1 MKNLEVLDES
11 QLMCISGGKKKDW
24 VKCYVGAIGSA
35 VGGFAAGGPLGYWG
49 GAAVGYA
56 TFCR

>member
-1 MKNLEVLDES
+1 
-11 QLMCISGGKKKDW
+11 MCISGGKKKDW